1 MSSKAN
7 KTSSF
12 LRAMNPEGETAT
24 ASAAPAAAPAAAAR
38 PKADAKTSSRA
49 GLKHIGGYLD
59 RDTVE
64 MVAVLRARLS
74 LDNSELITLAIKE
87 LHQKHEAKRAYG
99 DA

>member
-1 MSSKAN
+1 MSSKTN

-24 ASAAPAAAPAAAAR
+24 AAQVPAAASAQ
-38 PKADAKTSSRA
+38 PKADAKASSRA

-64 MVAVLRARLS
+64 MVAVLRARLN
-74 LDNSELITLAIKE
+74 LDNSELITLAIRE

>member
-1 MSSKAN
+1 MSSKNSKA
-7 KTSSF
+7 SSF
-12 LRAMNPEGETAT
+12 LRAMNPEAEPA
-24 ASAAPAAAPAAAAR
+24 AISAAPATPSAAK
-38 PKADAKTSSRA
+38 KAEAKASSRA

-64 MVAVLRARLS
+64 MVAVLRARLN
-74 LDNSELITLAIKE
+74 LDNSELITLAIRE